1 MVELKIEKSGVPT
14 PNKIVL
20 GNRWEN
26 NDEIIHFD
34 LPSTFDNYHKYVIAV
49 MKQSDGNKTVLLP
62 IKNNMI
68 YVSSTLTCLSGKWNM
83 YVMCR
88 QKALDLNNTSVDIG
102 SQIEEHVFIS
112 DVFIGIVNKNMIEKE
127 NIENITIDTNLQIVY
142 DDLMD
147 LKNSIPE
154 LISNEVDGLDS
165 RLANVESISATAVQS
180 VSVAD
185 NAGLDCDR
193 VENDIIVGI
202 DQESMFILDCG
213 SSIDD

>member
-68 YVSSTLTCLSGKWNM
+68 YVSTALTCFSGKWNM

-88 QKALDLNNTSVDIG
+88 QKALDLNNANVDIG
-102 SQIEEHVFIS
+102 AQIEEHVFIS

-127 NIENITIDTNLQIVY
+127 SIENITIDTNIQIVY
-142 DDLMD
+142 DDLID

-154 LISNEVDGLDS
+154 LISNEVGDLDD
-165 RLANVESISATAVQS
+165 RLTTVENISATAVQN

-193 VENDIIVGI
+193 VENDVVIGI
-202 DQESMFILDCG
+202 DQELTFILDCG
-213 SSIDD
+213 SSIDN